1 MKKQYYNPDTYTAHE
16 SIGYLIRR
24 SRNLITQGL
33 DHLFHETYADQEVSF
48 PQWVVLMCLRDKLA
62 STPAELCQ
70 YLCYDSGA
78 CTRLIDQMEKRGLVN
93 RSRSTRDRRVIQL
106 HLTDKGHET
115 IKILMET
122 VVGYYNGLLINFSE
136 EEADTLVRLLTKLVG
151 NLSEHRKKG
160 S

>member
-1 MKKQYYNPDTYTAHE
+1 MKKPYYNVDSYNARG

-24 SRNLITQGL
+24 SRNLITQRLERLL
-33 DHLFHETYADQEVSF
+33 DETFADQGITF

-70 YLCYDSGA
+70 YICYDSGA
-78 CTRLIDQMEKRGLVN
+78 LTRLVDQMERRGLVK

-106 HLTDKGHET
+106 GLTDKGHDT
-115 IKILMET
+115 IKMMLPTT
-122 VVGYYNGLLINFSE
+122 VGFYNGLLINFKE
-136 EEADTLVRLLTKLVG
+136 EEVDTLVKLLTRLVD
-151 NLSEHRKKG
+151 NLSETRKKG